1 VIVGS
6 LKVVDGGGMQVLS
19 GGGEGKL
26 RSATERL
33 GVVSAVSALSSADQ
47 VSAGSSAKTAVDF
60 LCTYYR

>member
-1 VIVGS
+1 
-6 LKVVDGGGMQVLS
+6 MQVLS